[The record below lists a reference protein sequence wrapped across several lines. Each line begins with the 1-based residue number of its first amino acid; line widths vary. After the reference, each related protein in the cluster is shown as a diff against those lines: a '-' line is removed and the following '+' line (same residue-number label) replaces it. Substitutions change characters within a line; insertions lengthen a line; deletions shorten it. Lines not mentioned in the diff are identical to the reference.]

1 MPFDIGFIELC
12 ILLVVGL
19 MVLGPDKL
27 PVAARQLSKWFGGI
41 RRHVNSFTSEMNREL
56 EMDELRREIEAQ
68 KKQMNE
74 VTNVGHLKK
83 GVIEEKDEQQS
94 NKSLVD
100 ASSASSE
107 GLVSTPKSDN
117 SNKKQLA

>member
-27 PVAARQLSKWFGGI
+27 PVAARQLSKWFGGM

-56 EMDELRREIEAQ
+56 EMDELRRELDAQ
-68 KKQMNE
+68 KKQISEATSLRASNNNE
-74 VTNVGHLKK
+74 AK
-83 GVIEEKDEQQS
+83 
-94 NKSLVD
+94 
-100 ASSASSE
+100 
-107 GLVSTPKSDN
+107 
-117 SNKKQLA
+117 

>member
-68 KKQMNE
+68 KSQMNQ
-74 VTNVGHLKK
+74 VTNVSQFNNDALNQNHQTK
-83 GVIEEKDEQQS
+83 GKTD
-94 NKSLVD
+94 VD
-100 ASSASSE
+100 
-107 GLVSTPKSDN
+107 
-117 SNKKQLA
+117 